1 MNYALPFCRGDI
13 IGIYDAKDAPN
24 PVQLLDVV
32 ELFARTSEKPHVF
45 KNFWFFI
52 MRVPTRSRVSLLS
65 QYATWFRLILPSIAR
80 MGFAIP
86 LGGTSAFFCRNVFG
100 KLDRWDAHNVTEDAD
115 LGIRLAHAGYQTTL
129 ISSVTLEEANNTAW
143 PWIKQRSRWLKGYLI
158 TYLTHMCR
166 PFRLLFEH
174 GAWKIL
180 GFQAFF
186 LSSISQY
193 MLAPLIWSFIAL
205 YFGAPQ
211 WVDAALPAEFLNTI
225 MVAFIVMWFTST
237 TVYIVVASGELH
249 RYLIPW
255 TPS

>member
-1 MNYALPFCRGDI
+1 
-13 IGIYDAKDAPN
+13 
-24 PVQLLDVV
+24 
-32 ELFARTSEKPHVF
+32 
-45 KNFWFFI
+45 
-52 MRVPTRSRVSLLS
+52 
-65 QYATWFRLILPSIAR
+65 
-80 MGFAIP
+80 
-86 LGGTSAFFCRNVFG
+86 VFG
-100 KLDRWDAHNVTEDAD
+100 KLNGWDAHNVTEDAD
-115 LGIRLAHAGYQTTL
+115 LGIHLARARYQTTL

-158 TYLTHMCR
+158 TYFTQMRR
-166 PFRLLFEH
+166 PFRLLFEL

-193 MLAPLIWSFIAL
+193 MLALLIWSFMAL

-249 RYLIPW
+249 HYLIPW